1 MTADPAPADTA
12 PANPYP
18 GLRAFESDDSSCFF
32 GRERETDELRRRL
45 RQTRLLA
52 VVGASGSGKSSLV
65 RCGLVP
71 SLHAGFMSGAGS
83 RWRVAIF
90 RPGQDPIGSLAA
102 ALARPGVLGEAGAAG
117 PATTDAPAA
126 PEATAPRLPLE
137 VALRDSSLGLAATVR
152 QAALPPGDNLLLVVD
167 QFEELFRFRR
177 RPGPQTDDEATAFVK
192 LLLEAARAP
201 VGSRAAGA
209 AATPIY
215 VVLTMRSEFIGECMA
230 FQGLPEAI
238 NAGQYLVP
246 GLSRDALRAA
256 ITGPAAVRGV
266 AVAPRLLVRLL
277 NEVGELAEANASSD
291 QLPVLQHALMR
302 TWDAWAADH
311 GAGEPI
317 DIRHY
322 QQIGTLRDA
331 LSEHADL
338 AWKDLAGPREQGI
351 AERLFKALTVTNDD
365 GLGLRRPTAF
375 GVLRQA
381 CAAQPDEL
389 ARVID
394 VFRAPGRAFLQPAA
408 GVALRDDDVVDITHE
423 SLMRLWQRLV
433 SWVQQEARATE
444 VYRRLQRSARQHASG
459 EAGLWRPPE
468 LTLGWRWRQETA
480 PTAAWSGD
488 PPEEFERA
496 MAFLQRSRR
505 AHLLRRT
512 AAVLGGLALVGAA
525 IAWLVIDARQQTELA
540 EARGEQNRILQAEVA
555 RLGEAR
561 ASAEAAQ
568 AVQMAA
574 VQDLRAT
581 HERLKAEVTTLDARR
596 TPLEA
601 DVARLRETNRGLDV
615 ELSRFKLEYGLL
627 ETRRDTLVA
636 TGRHLDAEVLHLR
649 WSQLSLDDVPERL
662 AVPAKALTSQVEALT
677 AEQRRLQALVA
688 ETLTCAPVMSLPE
701 EPPLSAAL
709 GAEPVKRVIAPDPD
723 VVVPPDAEGSDALRR
738 RIDALARELAA
749 LVEARARLLDE
760 AAWLQQ
766 ANRLLDVQ
774 RVLLQQ
780 ELARLEALQR
790 SLQQRQLAL
799 RAALVQA
806 ERRRAELLAEIAQQE
821 QANQRQLTQIEDLRK
836 QVSKLQQEVSSA
848 TWKLAGL
855 DSDIRKLRTNNLRL
869 TGQMDAAVAPLLAG
883 AAGPGQ
889 PPDLAAMLA
898 VKAWRWT
905 PHDAD
910 DAAQPAV
917 YNALWRALRAL
928 DEPAA
933 MALLSPDRAASG
945 AKLST
950 TRSALLV
957 QALCQRADRSF
968 SAAEWETYLPKLACY
983 TPEVARPCVR

>member
-1 MTADPAPADTA
+1 MTADPAPAETV

-18 GLRAFESDDSSCFF
+18 GLRAFEPDDSSCFF

-102 ALARPGVLGEAGAAG
+102 ALARSGVLGDAGAAS
-117 PATTDAPAA
+117 PDTPAA

-137 VALRDSSLGLAATVR
+137 VALRDSSLGLVATVR

-177 RPGPQTDDEATAFVK
+177 RQGPQTDDEAAAFVK

-201 VGSRAAGA
+201 EGHRAAGA

-277 NEVGELAEANASSD
+277 NEVGELAEANAGSD

-311 GAGEPI
+311 ATGEPI

-331 LSEHADL
+331 LSDHADL
-338 AWKDLAGPREQGI
+338 AWKELAAPREQSM
-351 AERLFKALTVTNDD
+351 AEKLFKALTVTNDD

-375 GVLRQA
+375 GLLRQA
-381 CAAQPDEL
+381 CAAQPEEL

-394 VFRAPGRAFLQPAA
+394 VFRAPGRAFLLPAA

-444 VYRRLQRSARQHASG
+444 VYRRLQRSARQHAAG

-488 PPEEFERA
+488 PPEEFDRA
-496 MAFLQRSRR
+496 MTFLLRSRR

-568 AVQMAA
+568 AVQLAA

-581 HERLKAEVTTLDARR
+581 HERLKAEVATLDARR
-596 TPLEA
+596 APLEA

-627 ETRRDTLVA
+627 ETRRDMLVA
-636 TGRHLDAEVLHLR
+636 TGRHLDAEVSHLWR
-649 WSQLSLDDVPERL
+649 GEMNLNSVPATL
-662 AVPAKALTSQVEALT
+662 AVQAKALALQIDALT
-677 AEQRRLQALVA
+677 FVQRRLRALVA
-688 ETLTCAPVMSLPE
+688 ETLTCAPVAMMPM
-701 EPPLSAAL
+701 EPPQVYPPVPRTAKPVAAF
-709 GAEPVKRVIAPDPD
+709 DTD
-723 VVVPPDAEGSDALRR
+723 VVIPPDTEGTDALRR

-766 ANRLLDVQ
+766 ANRLLDAQ
-774 RVLLQQ
+774 RELLRQ
-780 ELARLEALQR
+780 ELARLASLQR
-790 SLQQRQLAL
+790 SLQQRQAAL
-799 RAALVQA
+799 RAAVAQA
-806 ERRRAELLAEIAQQE
+806 ERRRAELLAGIARQE
-821 QANQRQLTQIEDLRK
+821 EYNQRQLAQIESQRK
-836 QVSKLQQEVSSA
+836 KVTELQQEVSSA
-848 TWKLAGL
+848 SWKLAGL
-855 DSDIRKLRTNNLRL
+855 DSEIRELRTDNLRS

-883 AAGPGQ
+883 AARPGQ

-910 DAAQPAV
+910 DAVQPAI
-917 YNALWRALRAL
+917 YNALWRALRQL
-928 DEPAA
+928 DAPAA
-933 MALLSPDRAASG
+933 LALLSPDNAASG
-945 AKLST
+945 SKLGT

-957 QALCQRADRSF
+957 QALCQRAERPF